1 MSYRFMRLMIMFD
14 LPVETKKQRRIYSK
28 FRKRLLENGFL
39 MMQYSIYIK
48 SVANKDAADFSVL
61 QIKQFLPQDGHVRS
75 LIITEKQYEKM
86 QILLGKENQNI
97 ALLGDNRTI
106 IF

>member
-1 MSYRFMRLMIMFD
+1 MRVMIMFD

-75 LIITEKQYEKM
+75 LIKQNLHFF
-86 QILLGKENQNI
+86 ILFLGYN
-97 ALLGDNRTI
+97 
-106 IF
+106 

>member
-1 MSYRFMRLMIMFD
+1 MRVMIMFD

-28 FRKRLLENGFL
+28 FRKRLLENVFL
-39 MMQYSIYIK
+39 MMQYSVYIK

-61 QIKQFLPQDGHVRS
+61 QVKQFLPQDGHVRS

-86 QILLGKENQNI
+86 QILLGKEDQNI

>member
-1 MSYRFMRLMIMFD
+1 MIMFD

-86 QILLGKENQNI
+86 QILLGKEDQNI

>member
-1 MSYRFMRLMIMFD
+1 
-14 LPVETKKQRRIYSK
+14 
-28 FRKRLLENGFL
+28 

-86 QILLGKENQNI
+86 QILLGKEDQNI

>member
-1 MSYRFMRLMIMFD
+1 MSYRFMRVLLMFD

-28 FRKRLLENGFL
+28 FRKQLIEDGFL

-48 SVANKDAADFSVL
+48 SVINKDAAN
-61 QIKQFLPQDGHVRS
+61 QTIKKVNTFLPQEGHVRA
-75 LIITEKQYEKM
+75 LMITEKQYQHM
-86 QILLGKENQNI
+86 QILLGEENHNI
-97 ALLGDNRTI
+97 ELLGDNRTI

>member
-1 MSYRFMRLMIMFD
+1 MSYRFMRVMIMFD

-61 QIKQFLPQDGHVRS
+61 QIKQFLPQDGHVRA

-86 QILLGKENQNI
+86 QILLGKEDQNI

-106 IF
+106 LF

>member
-1 MSYRFMRLMIMFD
+1 MRVFIMFD
-14 LPVETKKQRRIYSK
+14 LPVETKKQVRTYNK
-28 FRKRLLENGFL
+28 FRKSLIKEGFL

-48 SVANKDAADFSVL
+48 SCINKDAADLSVNTVKKL
-61 QIKQFLPQDGHVRS
+61 LPEDGHVRA

-86 QILLGKENQNI
+86 KILLGEEDKNI

>member
-1 MSYRFMRLMIMFD
+1 MIMFD

-61 QIKQFLPQDGHVRS
+61 QVKQFLPQEGHVRS

-86 QILLGKENQNI
+86 QILLGKEDQNI

>member
-1 MSYRFMRLMIMFD
+1 MRVMIMFD

-86 QILLGKENQNI
+86 QILLGKEDKI
-97 ALLGDNRTI
+97 
-106 IF
+106 

>member
-1 MSYRFMRLMIMFD
+1 MSYRFMRVFIMFD
-14 LPVETKKQRRIYSK
+14 LPVETKQQVRVYNK
-28 FRKRLLENGFL
+28 FRKNLINEGFL

-48 SVANKDAADFSVL
+48 SCINKEAAESSINAVKKL
-61 QIKQFLPQDGHVRS
+61 LPSDGHVRA

-86 QILLGKENQNI
+86 KILLGSENKNI
-97 ALLGDNRTI
+97 EILGDNRTI